1 MSLGNRGTTTQDDL
15 CTGTGGTRGLGDVYT
30 SNLTRQGVDGV
41 GALVA
46 HQLLGLQVVHCI
58 TQRLLVLADTE
69 CGYNNLVEDLVVGSH
84 VDVHAAAAHGNLHG
98 LAAHVGNDEH
108 VATVGDD

>member
-1 MSLGNRGTTTQDDL
+1 MGLGNRSTTTQDDL
-15 CTGTGGTRGLGDVYT
+15 GTGTGSTRGLGDVHT
-30 SNLTRQGVDGV
+30 SNLTREGVDGV

-46 HQLLGLQVVHCI
+46 HQFLGLQVVDCI

-69 CGYNNLVEDLVVGSH
+69 CGYNNLVEDLVIGCH
-84 VDVHAAAAHGNLHG
+84 VNVHDTIAHGNLHG

-108 VATVGDD
+108 VTSVGVD